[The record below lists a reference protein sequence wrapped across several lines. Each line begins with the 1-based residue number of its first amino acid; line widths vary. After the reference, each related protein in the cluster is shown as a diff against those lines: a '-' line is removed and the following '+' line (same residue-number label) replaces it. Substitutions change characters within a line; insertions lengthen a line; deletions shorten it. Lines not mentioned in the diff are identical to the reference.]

1 MGINGASIMAGTKR
15 TPVALTDQER
25 EEIKTAM
32 KSEGIRTI
40 DAFLRIAALR
50 LARQTLAV

>member
-1 MGINGASIMAGTKR
+1 MAGTKR